1 MRRTA
6 TITALLLAATFTA
19 GCSGDSDSDKPTV
32 SKAATSQS
40 ASDSPSPSPSPTPE
54 TYKLGDTV
62 DIKAD
67 TAFTTA
73 ALAIQESG
81 IVGVP
86 GALRSGQRWT
96 AVEVRVCNKGSGPIT
111 VTPFVWQ
118 LAYADGARFE
128 ATSMSG
134 GDFPQPLYPVDAKV
148 RGGDCVRGHV
158 LFEVPKAGK
167 AERVLYSPDALDEPV
182 EWQLA
187 K

>member
-1 MRRTA
+1 MRHTTTA
-6 TITALLLAATFTA
+6 IAAALLLAGTA
-19 GCSGDSDSDKPTV
+19 VGCSSDSDKPTV
-32 SKAATSQS
+32 TKATGSSTTSS
-40 ASDSPSPSPSPTPE
+40 TPSPSPSPTPE
-54 TYKLGDTV
+54 TYTD
-62 DIKAD
+62 
-67 TAFTTA
+67 A
-73 ALAIQESG
+73 AP
-81 IVGVP
+81 IV
-86 GALRSGQRWT
+86 
-96 AVEVRVCNKGSGPIT
+96 

-158 LFEVPKAGK
+158 LFEVPKAGE

>member
-6 TITALLLAATFTA
+6 TITAALLLVGLTV
-19 GCSGDSDSDKPTV
+19 GCSSDSDEPTAA
-32 SKAATSQS
+32 KATSTPS
-40 ASDSPSPSPSPTPE
+40 TASNSPSPSPSPTQE

-62 DIKAD
+62 DIDAG
-67 TAFTTA
+67 TTFSTA
-73 ALAIQESG
+73 ALSLKDAG
-81 IVGVP
+81 IAGVP
-86 GALRSGQRWT
+86 GVLKSGQKWT
-96 AVEVRVCNKGSGPIT
+96 AVEVKVCNTDTGPIT

-158 LFEVPKAGK
+158 LFEVPKEGD

-182 EWQLA
+182 EWQLG